1 MSVETF
7 LESLIAEEPKAP
19 HTIQLEVD
27 TGGDVPALFEVLLT
41 VMTGILRTWYQP
53 PINLSRLEPT
63 DHAKLV
69 AYFASFGYGFHLEIT
84 EVPMVFQSR
93 NRDYLQQRQL
103 SEMKIQ
109 MTNRAQLYTV
119 YFSILPTA

>member
-19 HTIQLEVD
+19 HSIQLEVD

-41 VMTGILRTWYQP
+41 VMTGILRSWYQP

-69 AYFASFGYGFHLEIT
+69 AYFASFGYGFHLDIT
-84 EVPMVFQSR
+84 DIPMVFQSR
-93 NRDYLQQRQL
+93 NRDYLQQRRL
-103 SEMKIQ
+103 TDMKFQ
-109 MTNRAQLYTV
+109 MTNSDQLYTV
-119 YFSILPTA
+119 HFSILPTA